1 MKLGDFAK
9 LAETFGV
16 MVTVKDITP
25 KEVSY
30 INKAVNVSAYSEI
43 LGSALVRTMAKA
55 EYNTNNIGHFG
66 LASESY
72 THFTSPIRRYPDLMV
87 HRLICNTLFGTDYQ
101 IEASLDEACKQS
113 TENEQRAEQAERDI
127 HKFKKN
133 QISCKTYGRAF
144 RSYHNV
150 CGSFRFK
157 YICRIHYAERYYTS
171 GINPRRYIPVQ
182 QKSSNGQRAYH
193 GKIIQSI

>member
-1 MKLGDFAK
+1 
-9 LAETFGV
+9 
-16 MVTVKDITP
+16 
-25 KEVSY
+25 
-30 INKAVNVSAYSEI
+30 
-43 LGSALVRTMAKA
+43 MAKA

-171 GINPRRYIPVQ
+171 GINPPRRYIPVQ
-182 QKSSNGQRAYH
+182 QKKAQMVKGRITGKSYRASDNIEVMVERIDIDYQEAYFYPA
-193 GKIIQSI
+193 KELDT